1 MEIKEF
7 QKLIKDI
14 YFEKDSKRGV
24 EGTFRWL
31 VEEVG
36 ELARAIR
43 KADKSNLQ
51 EEFADV
57 AAWLFSLANLLGVD
71 MDEAIR
77 KYEKGCPKCG
87 NIPCTCDE

>member
-7 QKLIKDI
+7 QKLIKDT
-14 YFEKDSKRGV
+14 YFQKDSKRGI

-43 KADKSNLQ
+43 KGDEKNLK

-57 AAWLFSLANLLGVD
+57 AAWLFSLANLLGVE
-71 MDEAIR
+71 MDEAVR